1 MTIMTIPY
9 FYFLPQFWAVTLL
22 FCSLVNIA
30 RKRFAPRVKKTT
42 LPATRLFLRYVEGI
56 HVYLMRPHMSK
67 KISSLIPFFIVSLV
81 ALSEVFVKSLIDGS
95 IEIVSSDP
103 TVLDVIALGD
113 GQFKVVVKGPGLA
126 TLIASAYVD
135 LGSEA
140 QLITQRYDFEVYDAA
155 EDATHFDLD
164 IQFPDPA
171 GTELLPDPVLDPTKT
186 A

>member
-1 MTIMTIPY
+1 MMLPT
-9 FYFLPQFWAVTLL
+9 PQFLVHLMAVTLL

-42 LPATRLFLRYVEGI
+42 LPPTRLFLRYVEGI

-126 TLIASAYVD
+126 TLTAFASID
-135 LGSEA
+135 LGHEA
-140 QLITQRYDFEVYDAA
+140 QIINHDYSFEVYDAS